1 MCSRALAQGAAALRP
16 SALVDGFAARGPRSR
31 SQKKTESKPLSFVV
45 CTTPD
50 GPFFCMTI
58 ECFVCVCGA
67 ARRHPSR
74 ALLFPHF
81 FLCYRLLFPVSFC
94 LLFFFFS
101 GRVFFW
107 VISVLP
113 STRGRAKGKPGLE
126 RECFQNK
133 KKKCSQQ
140 RVSAAFGPRRRFRP
154 LPRVPRAAPL
164 FSPNKNKKKKR
175 VEKKRNVCGDWS
187 APPASRGFRLPNGQ
201 GATLSCVFFPF
212 NLVQRARPRKAKAKR
227 AVGRPQAHTRH
238 PERTPAGRSRLRKK
252 TICLKERREKIGD
265 PCRW

>member
-154 LPRVPRAAPL
+154 WPRMPRAAPL
-164 FSPNKNKKKKR
+164 FSPTKTKKKKR
-175 VEKKRNVCGDWS
+175 EEKKGRCAAIGARRRPVAVFDYPTGRGRHCHVSFSHSISYSGRGQERPKRKEPS
-187 APPASRGFRLPNGQ
+187 AVPKRTRDTPSVRP
-201 GATLSCVFFPF
+201 
-212 NLVQRARPRKAKAKR
+212 LVARACAKR
-227 AVGRPQAHTRH
+227 QFV
-238 PERTPAGRSRLRKK
+238 
-252 TICLKERREKIGD
+252 
-265 PCRW
+265 